1 MGYAESQILPR
12 SKPLQHICL
21 MHRRLPP
28 LEHLYQG
35 MLVSTFWGKHSAVV
49 PASLHAQPTDKWET
63 LQKSHHFLF
72 LSLLPTAKNKIKREK
87 KNPPMH
93 WRPLLSHL
101 HTGTCLPP
109 PPTSTASLHCRVKL
123 PQQGAQLFKL
133 LLLQNIIDCCFLY
146 SRGWRLLINF
156 KICIQF
162 PFPLL
167 SKQEALVAE
176 AGC

>member
-87 KNPPMH
+87 KKPSYALEAAPEPFAHRYLFTTSSNQH
-93 WRPLLSHL
+93 SII
-101 HTGTCLPP
+101 TLP
-109 PPTSTASLHCRVKL
+109 SQA
-123 PQQGAQLFKL
+123 
-133 LLLQNIIDCCFLY
+133 
-146 SRGWRLLINF
+146 
-156 KICIQF
+156 
-162 PFPLL
+162 
-167 SKQEALVAE
+167 AL
-176 AGC
+176 AGSSAF